1 MVERG
6 YSSSFGSLSVENG
19 PAPVDDCWN
28 RIGVRGDRS
37 CPQLEEHIHCRNC
50 PVHAAAAISLLDRY
64 SLGSEHLE
72 LAPVEAVAKGVEE
85 GRPHLIFRLGEEWLG
100 LPTRA
105 LAEVAP
111 ACVVHSLPHQRSPAL
126 LGVANVRGTLVACI
140 SLGELLGLDSRT
152 VARDAT
158 RIVPRMLILA
168 ATGGPILSPVD
179 EVDGIH
185 ELDEKA
191 IVAASA
197 QSHAANDRFTHGVMQ
212 WRNRSIRLLDQNA
225 LLDAATRS
233 LA

>member
-1 MVERG
+1 MVERDSA
-6 YSSSFGSLSVENG
+6 YLDSSSLGGDLPS
-19 PAPVDDCWN
+19 VDDCWN

-37 CPQLEEHIHCRNC
+37 CPRLAEYIHCRNC

-64 SLGSEHLE
+64 ALSSETADLDPME
-72 LAPVEAVAKGVEE
+72 SPEPAVEE
-85 GRPHLIFRLGEEWLG
+85 GSPHLIFRLGEEWLG

-140 SLGELLGLDSRT
+140 SLGELLGLD
-152 VARDAT
+152 ARAAVRDNA

-168 ATGGPILSPVD
+168 AVGGPIISKVD

-185 ELDEKA
+185 ELDETA
-191 IVAASA
+191 IVEAAS
-197 QSHAANDRFTHGVMQ
+197 QSHAANDRFTRGVMQ
-212 WRNRSIRLLDQNA
+212 WRNRSIRLLDQEA
-225 LLDAATRS
+225 LLDAAARS

>member
-1 MVERG
+1 MVERDSA
-6 YSSSFGSLSVENG
+6 YLDSSSLGGGLPS
-19 PAPVDDCWN
+19 VDDCWN

-37 CPQLEEHIHCRNC
+37 CPRLAEYIHCRNC

-64 SLGSEHLE
+64 ALSSETADLDPME
-72 LAPVEAVAKGVEE
+72 SPEPAVEE
-85 GRPHLIFRLGEEWLG
+85 GSPHLIFRLGEEWLG

-140 SLGELLGLDSRT
+140 SLGELLGLD
-152 VARDAT
+152 ARAAVRDNA

-168 ATGGPILSPVD
+168 AVGGPIISPVD

-185 ELDEKA
+185 ELDETA
-191 IVAASA
+191 IVEAAS
-197 QSHAANDRFTHGVMQ
+197 QSHAANDRFTRGVMQ
-212 WRNRSIRLLDQNA
+212 WRNRSIRLLDQEA
-225 LLDAATRS
+225 LLDAAARS

>member
-1 MVERG
+1 MVERDA
-6 YSSSFGSLSVENG
+6 SFIERASFGDDL
-19 PAPVDDCWN
+19 PTVDDCWN

-37 CPQLEEHIHCRNC
+37 CPKLAEHIHCRNC
-50 PVHAAAAISLLDRY
+50 PVHAAAISLLDRY
-64 SLGSEHLE
+64 ALGSEDTALAQLE
-72 LAPVEAVAKGVEE
+72 ETEPGVEE

-126 LGVANVRGTLVACI
+126 LGVANVRGTLVACV
-140 SLGELLGLDSRT
+140 SLGELLGLDSRAA
-152 VARDAT
+152 ARDNA

-168 ATGGPILSPVD
+168 AVGGPIISPVD

-185 ELDEKA
+185 ELDEQA
-191 IVAASA
+191 IVEALS
-197 QSHAANDRFTHGVMQ
+197 QSHAATDRFTHGVMQ
-212 WRNRSIRLLDQNA
+212 WRNRSIRLLDQEA

>member
-1 MVERG
+1 MVERNASLMEG
-6 YSSSFGSLSVENG
+6 SSSAVDL
-19 PAPVDDCWN
+19 PTVDDCWN

-37 CPQLEEHIHCRNC
+37 CPKLVEHIHCRNC

-64 SLGSEHLE
+64 ALGGETA
-72 LAPVEAVAKGVEE
+72 LAPVEVTEQGVED

-140 SLGELLGLDSRT
+140 SLGELLGLDSRAA
-152 VARDAT
+152 AREDA

-168 ATGGPILSPVD
+168 AAGGPIISPVD
-179 EVDGIH
+179 EVEGIH
-185 ELDEKA
+185 ELDEQA
-191 IVAASA
+191 IVEASSH
-197 QSHAANDRFTHGVMQ
+197 SHAANDRFTRGVMQ
-212 WRNRSIRLLDQNA
+212 WRNRSIRLLDQEA

>member
-1 MVERG
+1 MVERDASSID
-6 YSSSFGSLSVENG
+6 SSSFDSGL
-19 PAPVDDCWN
+19 PPVDDCWN

-37 CPQLEEHIHCRNC
+37 CPQLAEHIHCRNC

-64 SLGSEHLE
+64 ALGSAGAE
-72 LAPVEAVAKGVEE
+72 LAPVEAAAAEVEE

-105 LAEVAP
+105 LSEVAP

-140 SLGELLGLDSRT
+140 SLGELLGLDGRS
-152 VARDAT
+152 VARDDA

-168 ATGGPILSPVD
+168 AVGGPIISPVD

-191 IVAASA
+191 IVEAAS
-197 QSHAANDRFTHGVMQ
+197 QSHAANDRFTRGVMQ
-212 WRNRSIRLLDQNA
+212 WRQRSIRLLDQDA

>member
-1 MVERG
+1 MVEH
-6 YSSSFGSLSVENG
+6 SLPFGSVLAESG
-19 PAPVDDCWN
+19 MPAVDDCWN

-37 CPQLEEHIHCRNC
+37 CPKLEEHIHCRNC

-64 SLGSEHLE
+64 ALSGEGE
-72 LAPVEAVAKGVEE
+72 ETLASRSVEAAVEE

-100 LPTRA
+100 LSTRA

-152 VARDAT
+152 AARDDA

-168 ATGGPILSPVD
+168 ATGGPIISPVD

-191 IVAASA
+191 VVAASN
-197 QSHAANDRFTHGVMQ
+197 QSHAANDRYTRGVMQ
-212 WRNRSIRLLDQNA
+212 WRQRSIRLLDQDA

>member
-6 YSSSFGSLSVENG
+6 YATFGSDLPS
-19 PAPVDDCWN
+19 VDDCWN

-37 CPQLEEHIHCRNC
+37 CPKLAEHIHCRNC
-50 PVHAAAAISLLDRY
+50 PVHAAAISLLDRY
-64 SLGSEHLE
+64 ALGSEGAE
-72 LAPVEAVAKGVEE
+72 LAPVEPTEVAIEE

-111 ACVVHSLPHQRSPAL
+111 SCVVHSLPHQRSPAL

-140 SLGELLGLDSRT
+140 SLGELLGLDNRT
-152 VARDAT
+152 AT
-158 RIVPRMLILA
+158 RDDARVVPRMLILA
-168 ATGGPILSPVD
+168 AVGGPIISPVD
-179 EVDGIH
+179 EVEGIH
-185 ELDEKA
+185 ELDEGA
-191 IVAASA
+191 IVEASS
-197 QSHAANDRFTHGVMQ
+197 QNHAATDRFTRGVML
-212 WRNRSIRLLDQNA
+212 WRSRSIRLLDQEA

>member
-1 MVERG
+1 MVERDSA
-6 YSSSFGSLSVENG
+6 YLDSSSLGGDLPS
-19 PAPVDDCWN
+19 VDDCWN

-37 CPQLEEHIHCRNC
+37 CPRLAEYIHCRNC

-64 SLGSEHLE
+64 ALSSETADLDPME
-72 LAPVEAVAKGVEE
+72 IPEPAVEE
-85 GRPHLIFRLGEEWLG
+85 GSPHLIFRLGEEWLG

-140 SLGELLGLDSRT
+140 SLGELLGLD
-152 VARDAT
+152 ARAAVRDNA

-168 ATGGPILSPVD
+168 AVGGPIISPVD

-185 ELDEKA
+185 ELDETA
-191 IVAASA
+191 IVEAAS
-197 QSHAANDRFTHGVMQ
+197 QSHAANDRFTRGVMQ
-212 WRNRSIRLLDQNA
+212 WRNRSIRLLDQEA
-225 LLDAATRS
+225 LLDAAARS

>member
-6 YSSSFGSLSVENG
+6 VPLGALPEEHG
-19 PAPVDDCWN
+19 MPAVDDCWN

-37 CPQLEEHIHCRNC
+37 CPKLAEHIHCRNC

-64 SLGSEHLE
+64 ALSSAGDEQ
-72 LAPVEAVAKGVEE
+72 LAQRAAAPAVVE
-85 GRPHLIFRLGEEWLG
+85 GRPYLIFRLGEEWLG

-140 SLGELLGLDSRT
+140 ALGELLGLDSRAG
-152 VARDAT
+152 ARDDA

-168 ATGGPILSPVD
+168 ATGGPIISPVD

-185 ELDEKA
+185 ELDEQA
-191 IVAASA
+191 VVAASSH
-197 QSHAANDRFTHGVMQ
+197 SHAANDRYTRGVLQ
-212 WRNRSIRLLDQNA
+212 WRQRSIRLLDQDA

>member
-1 MVERG
+1 MVERDASFID
-6 YSSSFGSLSVENG
+6 SSSHEDDL
-19 PAPVDDCWN
+19 PTVDDCWN

-37 CPQLEEHIHCRNC
+37 CAKLAEHIHCRNC

-64 SLGSEHLE
+64 ALGSGAE
-72 LAPVEAVAKGVEE
+72 LAPVESTQAAVEE

-140 SLGELLGLDSRT
+140 SLGELLGLDSRAA
-152 VARDAT
+152 AREGA

-168 ATGGPILSPVD
+168 AVGGPIISPVD

-191 IVAASA
+191 IVEATS
-197 QSHAANDRFTHGVMQ
+197 QSHAANDRFTRGVMQ
-212 WRNRSIRLLDQNA
+212 WRQRSIRLLDQEA

>member
-1 MVERG
+1 MVERDSA
-6 YSSSFGSLSVENG
+6 YLDSSSLGGELPS
-19 PAPVDDCWN
+19 VDDCWN

-37 CPQLEEHIHCRNC
+37 CPKLAEYIHCRNC

-64 SLGSEHLE
+64 ALNSETAD
-72 LAPVEAVAKGVEE
+72 LAPLASPEPAVEAGS
-85 GRPHLIFRLGEEWLG
+85 PHLIFRLGEEWLG

-140 SLGELLGLDSRT
+140 SLAELLGLDTRT
-152 VARDAT
+152 AARDGA

-168 ATGGPILSPVD
+168 AVGGPIISPVD

-191 IVAASA
+191 VVEASS
-197 QSHAANDRFTHGVMQ
+197 QSHAANDRFTRGVMQ
-212 WRNRSIRLLDQNA
+212 WRRRSIRLLDQEA

>member
-6 YSSSFGSLSVENG
+6 YSSQTEL
-19 PAPVDDCWN
+19 PPVDDCWN
-28 RIGVRGDRS
+28 RVGVRGDRS
-37 CPQLEEHIHCRNC
+37 CPKLVEYIHCRNC

-64 SLGSEHLE
+64 ALGGEE
-72 LAPVEAVAKGVEE
+72 PVQMPVESGETAIED
-85 GRPHLIFRLGEEWLG
+85 GRAHLIFRLGEEWLG

-126 LGVANVRGTLVACI
+126 LGVANVRGTLVACV
-140 SLGELLGLDSRT
+140 SLGELLGLDIRAA
-152 VARDAT
+152 ARDDA

-168 ATGGPILSPVD
+168 ATGGPIISPVD

-185 ELDEKA
+185 ELSESA
-191 IVAASA
+191 VITASSH
-197 QSHAANDRFTHGVMQ
+197 SHAANDRFTRGVMQ
-212 WRNRSIRLLDQNA
+212 WRQRSIRLLDQEA

>member
-1 MVERG
+1 MVERDAA
-6 YSSSFGSLSVENG
+6 SDDRSSFGGDL
-19 PAPVDDCWN
+19 PTVDDCWN

-37 CPQLEEHIHCRNC
+37 CPKLLEHIHCRNC

-64 SLGSEHLE
+64 ALGSEGTE
-72 LAPVEAVAKGVEE
+72 LAPVDVAETAIEE

-140 SLGELLGLDSRT
+140 SLGELLGLDRRAAT
-152 VARDAT
+152 REDA

-168 ATGGPILSPVD
+168 ATGGPIISPVD

-185 ELDEKA
+185 ELDEGA
-191 IVAASA
+191 IVEASA
-197 QSHAANDRFTHGVMQ
+197 QRHAANDRFTRGVMQ
-212 WRNRSIRLLDQNA
+212 WRNRSIRLLDQEA

>member
-1 MVERG
+1 MVERD
-6 YSSSFGSLSVENG
+6 SSFIDRSALDGGL
-19 PAPVDDCWN
+19 PTVDDCWN

-37 CPQLEEHIHCRNC
+37 CPKLAEYIHCRNC

-64 SLGSEHLE
+64 ALGSEGAE
-72 LAPVEAVAKGVEE
+72 LAPVEVAGVDGEE

-126 LGVANVRGTLVACI
+126 LGVANVRGTLVACV
-140 SLGELLGLDSRT
+140 SLGELLGLDSRAA
-152 VARDAT
+152 ARDEA

-168 ATGGPILSPVD
+168 AVGGPIISPVD

-191 IVAASA
+191 IVEASS
-197 QSHAANDRFTHGVMQ
+197 QNHAATDRFTHGVLL
-212 WRNRSIRLLDQNA
+212 WRNRSIRLLDQEA

>member
-6 YSSSFGSLSVENG
+6 PSYIDGSSIGDDL
-19 PAPVDDCWN
+19 PKVDDCWN

-37 CPQLEEHIHCRNC
+37 CPKLAEYIHCRNC

-64 SLGSEHLE
+64 ALGSEGAH
-72 LAPVEAVAKGVEE
+72 LAPVEVAEAAVEE

-111 ACVVHSLPHQRSPAL
+111 ACGVHSLPHQRSPAL

-140 SLGELLGLDSRT
+140 SLGELLGLDSRAA
-152 VARDAT
+152 ARDDA

-168 ATGGPILSPVD
+168 AVGGSIISPVD

-191 IVAASA
+191 IVEASS
-197 QSHAANDRFTHGVMQ
+197 QSHAANDRFTRGVMQ
-212 WRNRSIRLLDQNA
+212 WRNRSIRLLDQEA

>member
-6 YSSSFGSLSVENG
+6 SSYRDSASLEGDLPS
-19 PAPVDDCWN
+19 VDDCWN

-37 CPQLEEHIHCRNC
+37 CPRLAEYIHCRNC

-64 SLGSEHLE
+64 SLGSDGAE
-72 LAPVEAVAKGVEE
+72 LAPADATEAEVEE

-140 SLGELLGLDSRT
+140 SLGELLGLDSRA
-152 VARDAT
+152 VARDDA
-158 RIVPRMLILA
+158 RVVPRMLILA
-168 ATGGPILSPVD
+168 ALSGPIISPVD

-185 ELDEKA
+185 ALDENA
-191 IVAASA
+191 IVEATS
-197 QSHAANDRFTHGVMQ
+197 QRHAANDRFTRGVMQ
-212 WRNRSIRLLDQNA
+212 WRQRSIRLLDQEA

>member
-1 MVERG
+1 MVERD
-6 YSSSFGSLSVENG
+6 SSSIDSSVFDDDL
-19 PAPVDDCWN
+19 PTVDDCWN

-37 CPQLEEHIHCRNC
+37 CPKLAEYIHCRNC

-64 SLGSEHLE
+64 ALSSEGTE
-72 LAPVEAVAKGVEE
+72 LAPVASAEQAVEE

-111 ACVVHSLPHQRSPAL
+111 SCVVHSLPHQRSPAL

-140 SLGELLGLDSRT
+140 SLGELLGLDTRT
-152 VARDAT
+152 AAREGA

-168 ATGGPILSPVD
+168 AVGGPIISPVD

-191 IVAASA
+191 IVEAKS
-197 QSHAANDRFTHGVMQ
+197 QSHAANDRFTRGVLQ
-212 WRNRSIRLLDQNA
+212 WRQRSIRLLDQEA

>member
-1 MVERG
+1 MVERDFSSID
-6 YSSSFGSLSVENG
+6 SSSLGGDL
-19 PAPVDDCWN
+19 PTVDDCWN

-37 CPQLEEHIHCRNC
+37 CPKLPEHIHCRNC

-64 SLGSEHLE
+64 ALGSDGAE
-72 LAPVEAVAKGVEE
+72 LAPVEAAEADIEE

-140 SLGELLGLDSRT
+140 SLGELLGLDSRAA
-152 VARDAT
+152 ARDDA

-168 ATGGPILSPVD
+168 AVGGPIISPVD

-185 ELDEKA
+185 GLDVKA
-191 IVAASA
+191 IVEASS
-197 QSHAANDRFTHGVMQ
+197 QNHAANDRFTHGVLQ
-212 WRNRSIRLLDQNA
+212 WRQRSIRLLDQDA

>member
-6 YSSSFGSLSVENG
+6 FSPLDSGL
-19 PAPVDDCWN
+19 PAVDDCWN

-37 CPQLEEHIHCRNC
+37 CPKLAEHIHCRNC
-50 PVHAAAAISLLDRY
+50 PVHAAAAINLLDRY
-64 SLGSEHLE
+64 ALGSEGAE
-72 LAPVEAVAKGVEE
+72 LAAVEIAEPDVEE

-140 SLGELLGLDSRT
+140 SLGELLGLDSRAA
-152 VARDAT
+152 ARDNA

-168 ATGGPILSPVD
+168 AVGGPILSPVD

-191 IVAASA
+191 IVEASS
-197 QSHAANDRFTHGVMQ
+197 QSHAANDRFTRGVMQ
-212 WRNRSIRLLDQNA
+212 WRQRSIRLLDQQA

>member
-1 MVERG
+1 MVERD
-6 YSSSFGSLSVENG
+6 SSSIGSSVFHSDL
-19 PAPVDDCWN
+19 PTVDDCWN

-37 CPQLEEHIHCRNC
+37 CPKLAEHIHCRNC

-64 SLGSEHLE
+64 ALGSEGAQ
-72 LAPVEAVAKGVEE
+72 LAPVEITEAAIEE

-111 ACVVHSLPHQRSPAL
+111 SCVVHSLPHQRSPAL

-140 SLGELLGLDSRT
+140 SLGELLGLDNRT
-152 VARDAT
+152 AT
-158 RIVPRMLILA
+158 RDDARVVPRMLILA
-168 ATGGPILSPVD
+168 AVGGPIISPVD
-179 EVDGIH
+179 EVEGIH
-185 ELDEKA
+185 ELEEKA
-191 IVAASA
+191 IVEAAS
-197 QSHAANDRFTHGVMQ
+197 QGHAANDRFTRGVMQ
-212 WRNRSIRLLDQNA
+212 WRNRSIRLLDQEA